1 MERKDMPLEKG
12 GRADK
17 LGNRYEIKCI
27 IYELL
32 NLINETNYSVMI
44 EALGEDEKGTDIL
57 VTYSNGIK
65 EYQQCKVRNA
75 SKEYW
80 EISSLKTK
88 NIFENWNYQLS
99 RDKNIQVALVS
110 PIGCSFMVDLHER
123 ALNTN
128 GNPRDFYNIQIKN
141 SSKEFCN
148 FYHNFCKEMNLDY
161 SNENDLLKSIDFLKR
176 INFKNIS
183 EYAIREYIYQ
193 KIEFHFCSDKNM
205 VYNALVRFVIDEDIL
220 SKEMLDLHISQF

>member
-1 MERKDMPLEKG
+1 MPLEKG